1 MYSEESHTLYEIAH
15 HLVFHGRYEVLYIN
29 ENEQEIWL
37 EKYQNK
43 VSKVIRIINK
53 GFDWKNHLKRDIA
66 QVFQKVKAMK
76 RLLMGKHIEIHNV
89 YVHSND
95 PVDDWEILK
104 KPMKLNE
111 KNSIKMNLYY
121 LSHSSSEEEMT
132 RLFNDLDI
140 TKMPSIKLD
149 ETERETRTVSL
160 RNKLHKEMRQKHDE
174 KNNVLSFG
182 KPFLTYLLLAVNI
195 LLFILLEANGG
206 SQSIPTLIE
215 FGAKYNPDIMAGEW
229 WRIVSSMF
237 LHIGLLHLFMNM
249 LAVYYLGIAVERM
262 YGSWRFIVIY
272 FLAGIGGGIAS
283 FAFSQHVSAGAS
295 GALFGLFGALLFFGL
310 HYKKIFFQTMGKNV
324 LILIGINILFGFL
337 VPQIDN
343 AAHLGGLIA
352 GFIAASI
359 THLPKKRDAQK
370 QVLAILIYG
379 FALTGIGYYGFS
391 NNQNSQSY
399 QLTQIEKYLQEEKYK
414 EVVQLTTDSLDKK
427 GDLEATILFQRSY
440 AFIELGK
447 INEAKQDLQEAIK
460 INPEFP
466 QAYYNLALVYY
477 NTGEQKKAED
487 AIRTAY
493 KLNSENE
500 DFIHLY
506 EQITGEKV
514 D

>member
-1 MYSEESHTLYEIAH
+1 MYSGESYTLYGIAH
-15 HLVFHGRYEVLYIN
+15 HLVFQGQYEVLYIN

-37 EKYQNK
+37 EQYHNK

-76 RLLMGKHIEIHNV
+76 RLLVGKHVEIHNV
-89 YVHSND
+89 YVHSTE
-95 PVDDWEILK
+95 PVDDWELLK

-111 KNSIKMNLYY
+111 KNSIRMNVYY
-121 LSHSSSEEEMT
+121 LSHSNREEEVT
-132 RLFNDLDI
+132 RLCKDLEI
-140 TKMPSIKLD
+140 TVPGINPFD
-149 ETERETRTVSL
+149 EIERETKTGYF
-160 RNKLHKEMRQKHDE
+160 RNELHKEMRQMHEE
-174 KNNVLSFG
+174 KNNVLSYG
-182 KPFLTYLLLAVNI
+182 KPFWTYMLLAVNI
-195 LLFILLEANGG
+195 LLFLLLEVNGG
-206 SQSIPTLIE
+206 SQSIPTLID
-215 FGAKYNPDIMAGEW
+215 FGAKYNPDIMSGEW

-262 YGSWRFIVIY
+262 YGSWRFLVIY

-295 GALFGLFGALLFFGL
+295 GALFGLFGALLFFGI

-324 LILIGINILFGFL
+324 LILIGINIIFGFL

-359 THLPKKRDAQK
+359 THLPKKKNVQK
-370 QVLAILIYG
+370 QVLAIFIYV
-379 FALTGIGYYGFS
+379 FALAGIGYYGFY

-399 QLTQIEKYLQEEKYK
+399 QLIQIENYLQEEKYN
-414 EVVQLTTDSLDKK
+414 EVVELATDSLDKK
-427 GDLEATILFQRSY
+427 GDMEATILFQRAY
-440 AFIELGK
+440 AFIELGN
-447 INEAKQDLQEAIK
+447 IDAAKQDLQEVVK

-466 QAYYNLALVYY
+466 QAHFNLALLYY
-477 NTGEQKKAED
+477 NTGEQEKAEN
-487 AIRTAY
+487 AIQTAY
-493 KLNSENE
+493 DLNPENE
-500 DFIHLY
+500 DFIQLY
-506 EQITGEKV
+506 EQITGKNV
-514 D
+514 N